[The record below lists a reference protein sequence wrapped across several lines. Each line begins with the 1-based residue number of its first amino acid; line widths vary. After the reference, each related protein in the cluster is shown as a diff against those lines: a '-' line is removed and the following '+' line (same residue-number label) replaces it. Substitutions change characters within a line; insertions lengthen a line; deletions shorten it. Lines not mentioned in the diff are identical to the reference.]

1 MTVMEYQDVFDVS
14 YRISEALEA
23 AREGVPVSLVQNTRR
38 YALVDVERLL
48 TAFAAASPQ
57 ARVVHDG
64 GRWCLFVPGLPVL
77 AEGPTVNDMLDDA
90 VGVLREYA
98 DDWIDGLRER
108 FDAVTVGE
116 SDEAA
121 EASRLV
127 GRARPRLPDF
137 ERHGRP

>member
-98 DDWIDGLRER
+98 DDWIDGLCEPE
-108 FDAVTVGE
+108 E
-116 SDEAA
+116 SDAQWALVQLVSLSDDEQL
-121 EASRLV
+121 RGWLV
-127 GRARPRLPDF
+127 GAY
-137 ERHGRP
+137 G